1 MIQIDIIH
9 KQMKVTMAKII
20 EQCKVTKKRI
30 YFTCPGDL
38 KDEFDR
44 AKKLLS
50 NYGYIIDL
58 QDDYIK
64 TIKDAIGKMQKQ
76 LEELEIKTS
85 SENSGRKSDT
95 ILNG

>member
-1 MIQIDIIH
+1 M
-9 KQMKVTMAKII
+9 
-20 EQCKVTKKRI
+20 
-30 YFTCPGDL
+30 
-38 KDEFDR
+38 
-44 AKKLLS
+44 
-50 NYGYIIDL
+50 

-85 SENSGRKSDT
+85 SEISGRKSDT